1 LSAWNFFDRASA
13 LSSIRPR
20 AKVVSCARGVLLWTR
35 FPNQAHARERAPL
48 RGVLYPTLSPPVQR
62 TLAIADR

>member
-20 AKVVSCARGVLLWTR
+20 AKVVSCARGVVLWTR

-48 RGVLYPTLSPPVQR
+48 SGGCLSYS
-62 TLAIADR
+62 